1 MKSSPSYDEFE
12 ANIRTEAARRE
23 SEIVAKR
30 REDKRALEGNLADA
44 AETQA
49 SQSHLELHHHARRPQ
64 GPRSSNPHA
73 NEVCGYCNR
82 RGHKTEKCFQKKKH
96 NAEVEQAKSRAKVPE
111 ANMGHGDDADVHPS
125 SEDVPGQAIDH
136 WNWCGA
142 ATLEP

>member
-49 SQSHLELHHHARRPQ
+49 SQSHLEL
-64 GPRSSNPHA
+64 
-73 NEVCGYCNR
+73 
-82 RGHKTEKCFQKKKH
+82 
-96 NAEVEQAKSRAKVPE
+96 
-111 ANMGHGDDADVHPS
+111 
-125 SEDVPGQAIDH
+125 
-136 WNWCGA
+136 
-142 ATLEP
+142 